1 MMKPIACKALPSSY
15 RILLAQKGFSLVELL
30 VALFISLLLSMAVY
44 QVFDIAQRTNRL
56 QAAITQL
63 QDSGRFALQTMAQDL
78 RQTAF
83 NGGCRNTAF
92 HLEENSGLNGE
103 FSPLMGWDSP
113 SVTGFEDELAS
124 PVAMGNVVA
133 FRGVAWTE
141 LSMSEEGV
149 IVESANA
156 SQLNLS
162 EPLDIRFQDN
172 VLLVQAGN
180 RCDVF
185 LNTSSQADRFSK
197 SRKASDLIR
206 NKPPGG
212 SDWGITAG
220 SEVVSVSLLDNAV
233 YYLGSDPVSNT
244 PSLMYLDINQ
254 AAPTNQVVANHVAA
268 MRLAYLEDGETSY
281 QSAGDINDWQDVSAL
296 RISLLMQSEQNVRSA
311 QEAEALAGEF
321 GIGNFRGLTGTAL
334 ENFTEI
340 FSDNPQRLYQV
351 FTTTIQL
358 RNRL

>member
-1 MMKPIACKALPSSY
+1 MMKLKACKASPSSD
-15 RILLAQKGFSLVELL
+15 RVLLPQQGFSLVELL

-44 QVFDIAQRTNRL
+44 QVFDIAQQTNRL

-63 QDSGRFALQTMAQDL
+63 QDAGRFALHTMAQNL
-78 RQTAF
+78 RQVGY
-83 NGGCRNTAF
+83 NGGCRNTTF
-92 HLEENSGLNGE
+92 HLDENSGLNGE

-113 SVTGFEDELAS
+113 SATDFESELSS

-133 FRGVAWTE
+133 FRGVELTE
-141 LSMSEEGV
+141 LPMDKEGV
-149 IVESANA
+149 VIDSVNA
-156 SQLNLS
+156 SQLKLS
-162 EPLDIRFQDN
+162 QSLDTRFQDN

-197 SRKASDLIR
+197 SRSASDLTR

-220 SEVVSVSLLDNAV
+220 SEVVSVSLLDNAA
-233 YYLGSDPVSNT
+233 YYLGLDPVSNT
-244 PSLMYLDINQ
+244 PSLMSLDINQ
-254 AAPTNQVVANHVAA
+254 AAPTHQVVANHVVA
-268 MRLAYLEDGETSY
+268 MRLAYLEDDETSY
-281 QSAGDINDWQDVSAL
+281 QPASDINDWQDVSAL
-296 RISLLMQSEQNVRSA
+296 RISLLMQSEQDVRSA
-311 QEAEALAGEF
+311 RDAETLAGEF
-321 GIGNFRGLTGTAL
+321 GIGNFRGLTGTAA
-334 ENFTEI
+334 ENFTRI

-351 FTTTIQL
+351 FTTTVQL